1 MLKSDPIFEQHD
13 ISSTWDFWALSG
25 QLKFFCHHILR
36 LVQLCCAILLF
47 SIQHIH
53 CVVVLLSILV
63 TFSLLLVFCALRSIM
78 YSEHSFLWPPEKVIS
93 VGVGQ
98 KRRPVTRSSSPSLST
113 PLSPSPSIYGAL
125 SKQYRHFNFA
135 WCQWTMCKCVRW
147 CR

>member
-13 ISSTWDFWALSG
+13 IIAREISEALLGS
-25 QLKFFCHHILR
+25 LKHHILR
-36 LVQLCCAILLF
+36 LVQFCCAILLF

-98 KRRPVTRSSSPSLST
+98 KKATSHSLIITVTINAT
-113 PLSPSPSIYGAL
+113 FAITFNIWGAL
-125 SKQYRHFNFA
+125 GA
-135 WCQWTMCKCVRW
+135 IPL
-147 CR
+147 